1 MCVLNTSFIL
11 TDSIKT
17 KTDSMR
23 RKLYSES
30 FSEIHHLHLPHI
42 SQYNEARSQLFSLLI
57 LRILNYKNAILIAN
71 FRQNVRKFVRRI
83 WLNIY
88 VAFILF
94 LIVTV
99 FNGNLQAKQEN
110 NDFSLTSS
118 YEYTIDDDHLV
129 VFPDKN
135 FVNSLYVSIEETK
148 NLLKKNT
155 SIRDVTI
162 KLSRGEYRL
171 TEEIVLTS
179 EFIRRVNLQ
188 IIGVAK
194 ETVITGAISLS
205 LDTDITNN
213 IDGIYEIEIPPN
225 AASLLSLP
233 VSWDADTRHTVNPP
247 IISIGVHQLHSA
259 RWPNQGFVK
268 FQKTAGSDNEI
279 ALAEAIP
286 LNPGKQL
293 SLQGFLKHDWSDS
306 RIEGLNI
313 SRDGK
318 TIKLNEDEVHYGIGP
333 SGRVILDGRL
343 EFLDAD
349 LEYYFSKE
357 NSQIYLNHRETE
369 FDLKITMVSK
379 LISGE
384 NLQNLRV
391 QNIIFEHGR
400 KSLVSLSGTNI
411 EILDCDFRFG
421 GNVGLEVS
429 GRNNI
434 VSNSTFS
441 NIGRIGAIITGGNK
455 LSLDKSRNLLINN
468 HFYKVAQRV
477 WGSTPAIDVYGVGN
491 VIWGN
496 QISNVPSLGIWFT
509 GNDHIIAYNK
519 ISNFMEIT
527 GDGGAIYGGRDWT
540 SQGTIIWRNK
550 ITNSMGIGDQG
561 ATAIYLDDQL
571 SGTLVAEN
579 KVGNVYRG
587 ILIGGGKDNLVLE
600 NIVVANICL
609 SLDARGLTWQKEAT
623 EDEDYTL
630 QILLNRVPVNQH
642 PYSTRYPNLAEMRRE
657 GFGVPRRNIVQGNLG
672 FCENSDI
679 SPLAAKYSVVQQDF
693 GGQRFGS
700 FELRGWRP
708 NWSGGHFK
716 LLE

>member
-1 MCVLNTSFIL
+1 MCALNRSFIL

-17 KTDSMR
+17 KIDSMR
-23 RKLYSES
+23 RKIYSKP
-30 FSEIHHLHLPHI
+30 FSEIQNLHIPHI
-42 SQYNEARSQLFSLLI
+42 SEYNETPSRLFFLLI
-57 LRILNYKNAILIAN
+57 LKIPNYKNRIFVEN
-71 FRQNVRKFVRRI
+71 FRYKIRWFSRQI
-83 WLNIY
+83 WLNTYIT
-88 VAFILF
+88 F
-94 LIVTV
+94 LLYFTIII
-99 FNGNLQAKQEN
+99 FHGNLQANPEN
-110 NDFSLTSS
+110 RDYILTSS
-118 YEYTIDDDHLV
+118 YEYTIDDDHLLV
-129 VFPDKN
+129 YPDKN
-135 FVNSLYVSIEETK
+135 FVNSLHFSIEAAK

-162 KLSRGEYRL
+162 KLSRGEYRI

-179 EFIRRVNLQ
+179 DFIRRVNFQ
-188 IIGVAK
+188 ITGVAK
-194 ETVITGAISLS
+194 ETVITGAMSLP
-205 LDTDITNN
+205 LVADITNN

-233 VSWDADTRHTVNPP
+233 VSWDADTRHTVYPP
-247 IISIGVHQLHSA
+247 IISIGAHQLYSA
-259 RWPNQGFVK
+259 RWPNQGFVR
-268 FQKTAGSDNEI
+268 FQKKVGSDNEI
-279 ALAEAIP
+279 ALAGSIP
-286 LNPGKQL
+286 LNPGKQF

-306 RIEGLNI
+306 RIEGLHI

-318 TIKLNEDEVHYGIGP
+318 TIELNEDEVYYGIGP

-349 LEYYFSKE
+349 LEYYFSKK
-357 NSQIYLNHRETE
+357 NSQIYLNHRETD
-369 FDLKITMVSK
+369 FDLKISMVSK

-391 QNIIFEHGR
+391 QNITFEHGR
-400 KSLVSLSGTNI
+400 KSLISLSGTNI
-411 EILDCDFRFG
+411 EILNCEFRFG
-421 GNVGLEVS
+421 GNVGLEIS

-434 VSNSTFS
+434 VANSTFS

-455 LSLDKSRNLLINN
+455 LSLDKGHNLLINN
-468 HFYKVAQRV
+468 RFHKIAQWV

-509 GNDHIIAYNK
+509 GNDHIIAYNR

-540 SQGTIIWRNK
+540 SQGTIIWRNE
-550 ITNSMGIGDQG
+550 IENSMGIGDQG

-571 SGTLVAEN
+571 SGTLVVEN
-579 KVGNVYRG
+579 KIGNVYRG
-587 ILIGGGKDNLVLE
+587 ILIGGGKDNLILE

-609 SLDARGLTWQKEAT
+609 SLDARGLTWQKEVT
-623 EDEDYTL
+623 EDDDYTL
-630 QILLNRVPVNQH
+630 QVLLNRIPVNQH
-642 PYSTRYPNLAEMRRE
+642 PYSTRYPNLAEIRGE

-672 FCENSDI
+672 FCEYSDI
-679 SPLAAKYSVVQQDF
+679 SPLAARYGVVQQDF
-693 GGQRFGS
+693 GGRRPGL
-700 FELRGWRP
+700 FELRGWQP